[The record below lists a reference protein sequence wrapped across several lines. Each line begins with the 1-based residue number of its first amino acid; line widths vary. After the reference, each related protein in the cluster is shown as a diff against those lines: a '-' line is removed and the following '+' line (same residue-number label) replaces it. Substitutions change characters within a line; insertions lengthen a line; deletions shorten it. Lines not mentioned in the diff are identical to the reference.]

1 MPRKYPPLKLREI
14 LAILRSLGF
23 VEKSSVGSHYK
34 YTRIVK
40 GREREVTVDHA
51 IDDFD
56 AFLIKSMI
64 NQSGFSRED
73 FYCAT
78 KRTARKI
85 GRKRRR

>member
-23 VEKSSVGSHYK
+23 VEKSSVGSHHK
-34 YTRIVK
+34 YTRTVK
-40 GREREVTVDHA
+40 GIQREVTVDYA

-64 NQSGFSRED
+64 SQSGFSRED

-78 KRTARKI
+78 KKTARKI
-85 GRKRRR
+85 GRKRR

>member
-14 LAILRSLGF
+14 LAILRGLGF
-23 VEKSSVGSHYK
+23 VEKSSVGSHHK
-34 YTRIVK
+34 YTRVVK
-40 GREREVTVDHA
+40 GRQREVTVDHA
-51 IDDFD
+51 IDDFG

-78 KRTARKI
+78 
-85 GRKRRR
+85 

>member
-14 LAILRSLGF
+14 LSILRSLGF
-23 VEKSSVGSHYK
+23 VEKSAVGSHYK
-34 YTRIVK
+34 YTRTVK
-40 GREREVTVDHA
+40 GREWEVTVDYS

-64 NQSGFSRED
+64 SQSGFSRDE

-78 KRTARKI
+78 KKTARKI
-85 GRKRRR
+85 GRKLR

>member
-40 GREREVTVDHA
+40 GRQREVTVDYA

-64 NQSGFSRED
+64 TSLDLAEKTFIVQPRELPE
-73 FYCAT
+73 
-78 KRTARKI
+78 K
-85 GRKRRR
+85 